1 VADQLE
7 KQIEAV
13 ANQDGRVWQA
23 PVRPDVPAFVPL
35 AERTTPVISILNL
48 KGGVGKTTLAA
59 NIAGYLSKHEG
70 KRVLLID
77 LDHQR
82 SLSQLLLSPKE
93 RDSAADAGHTIQGF
107 LRATPQDGAGLFA
120 CARSIPGL
128 ENCKIVTNADPRNG
142 AKGESLDDLEMHL
155 LSKWLVVPRSFD
167 VRFLLRAALQSKT
180 IQAHFDYVLLDCPPR
195 LTTACISALS
205 GSDYLL
211 MPTQAEAVSLASVYH
226 LINRLM
232 PLRAGGV
239 VPDLKVL
246 GFVANMVG
254 PKGTTDDSHQQRLL
268 NKTAVAVSQVWGR
281 TIPCYETLLRRHE
294 NYAEAT
300 RFLDADEGLRLA
312 IYYKGVRDDVSS
324 LVNEIRSTVDADCG
338 RPPAVPA

>member
-1 VADQLE
+1 
-7 KQIEAV
+7 
-13 ANQDGRVWQA
+13 VWQA

-82 SLSQLLLSPKE
+82 SLSHLLLSLSE
-93 RDSAADAGHTIQGF
+93 RSSAADAGHTIQGF
-107 LRATPQDGAGLFA
+107 LRDTPRDGAGLLA
-120 CARSIPGL
+120 CSRSIPGL
-128 ENCKIVTNADPRNG
+128 ENCRIVTNADQDNRV
-142 AKGESLDDLEMHL
+142 KGESLDDLEMRL
-155 LSKWLVVPRSFD
+155 LSSWLVVPRSFD
-167 VRFLLRAALQSKT
+167 VRFLLRAALQSEI
-180 IQAHFDYVLLDCPPR
+180 IQRHFDYVLLDCPPR
-195 LTTACISALS
+195 LTTACISALT

-226 LINRLM
+226 LIRRLI
-232 PLRAGGV
+232 PLRDGGV

-246 GFVANMVG
+246 GFVANMMNARG
-254 PKGTTDDSHQQRLL
+254 IAEGSDERSLLHEAATTATHL
-268 NKTAVAVSQVWGR
+268 WGR
-281 TIPCYETLLRRHE
+281 PVRCFSTAMRRYDQ
-294 NYAEAT
+294 YA
-300 RFLDADEGLRLA
+300 DASWVLEQTNQLKLA
-312 IYYKGVRDDVSS
+312 IHFLGVRTDITN
-324 LVNEIRSTVDADCG
+324 LVAEIRSTVDAECG